1 MLNCENCLLT
11 LVFAVTLKGEGK
23 LTKKKKK
30 KKKGST
36 NEEIRLRFARID
48 FKIVSEEQSRC
59 LALHSIKKQARPR
72 RESLVS
78 FLSMLYSV
86 ID

>member
-23 LTKKKKK
+23 LTKK